1 MSADI
6 LSITP
11 KTSTP
16 ILIELEPSDVHQRVT
31 QGEAIIVDVREAS
44 EYENVRIPSAF
55 LMPLSF
61 FEADHFPVIGGTEV
75 ILMCAVGKR
84 SAAAAKQLMNAGF
97 AEVTHMKGGINQW
110 IDDGLPVD
118 ED

>member
-1 MSADI
+1 MSADVI
-6 LSITP
+6 SITA
-11 KTSTP
+11 KSSAP
-16 ILIELEPSDVHQRVT
+16 ILIELEPVDVHVRLASGQSV
-31 QGEAIIVDVREAS
+31 IVDVREAS

-61 FEADHFPVIGGTEV
+61 FEADHFPVINGTEV

-84 SAAAAKQLMNAGF
+84 SAVAAKQLMNAGF
-97 AEVTHMKGGINQW
+97 GEVTHMKGGINKW